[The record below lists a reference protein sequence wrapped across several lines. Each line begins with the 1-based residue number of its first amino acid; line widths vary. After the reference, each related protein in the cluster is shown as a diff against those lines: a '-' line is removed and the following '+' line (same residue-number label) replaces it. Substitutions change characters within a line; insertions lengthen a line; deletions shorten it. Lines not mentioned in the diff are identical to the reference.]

1 MTLSDIERFVVADEI
16 IASTDSALREAGRHG
31 FECFVL
37 WTGARSGHDFIVRT
51 THVPEQTGYKLDSGV
66 CVRVDGEALFRLN
79 RWQYE
84 HGETLGVQVHS
95 HPRRAYHS
103 ETDDTYPIVTALGG
117 LSLVVPSFA
126 RAGLRGSGVAA
137 YRFSAEGWDE
147 VEADEART
155 LVAMG
160 AASGGR

>member
-1 MTLSDIERFVVADEI
+1 MSLSEIERFVVADEI
-16 IASTDSALREAGRHG
+16 IATTDSALREAGREG

-37 WTGARSGHDFIVRT
+37 WTGVRSGDEFIVRT
-51 THVPEQTGYKLDSGV
+51 THVPEQTAYKLDSGM

-95 HPRRAYHS
+95 HPERAYHS

-126 RAGLRGSGVAA
+126 RAGLRGLGVAA
-137 YRFSAEGWDE
+137 YRLAADGWDE
-147 VEADEART
+147 VDADEARA

-160 AASGGR
+160 AASGAR